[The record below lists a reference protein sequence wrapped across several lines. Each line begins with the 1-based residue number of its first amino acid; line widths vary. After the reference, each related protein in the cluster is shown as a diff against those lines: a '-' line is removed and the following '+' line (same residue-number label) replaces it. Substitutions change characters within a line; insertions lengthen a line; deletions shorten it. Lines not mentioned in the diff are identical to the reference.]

1 MPSAQVSAF
10 PHFIANRY
18 LASRQAHIYMP
29 ASPPVCGQPSFP
41 KKKSHSTGPESAIL
55 ALIPTKAATTKPT
68 PAQQQPD
75 KIAPYCGPV
84 PAQSKKSNQQKATR
98 NQQRPPTKQS
108 TKPDPLGT
116 VKNTPRGGQPGGR
129 TPVFRFGFGGIQRYS
144 PQLSTGQILLRW
156 KKQYAVHRWKHT
168 ANRIALALQSHLQA
182 GHVVNPKQSFCQCR
196 RKGTFLPYSARS
208 SPVTIV
214 YRQTV
219 LPIAIIA
226 DAKNTFCLMTGS
238 TSHITDLFAPKAGIY
253 LIFVLFPGGKVQGT
267 LQLARLQ
274 DPIKTNARSSV
285 QSALLAAPA
294 AQPALQQ
301 HKGQHQYPSYPAA
314 RRRRKSRIF
323 KCYHEFSP
331 YPLLARIYRWTLPP
345 AYHNPTHRK
354 LPLWYPLL
362 PVPSQ
367 AAVPVH
373 FAVPRSCFVPLQP
386 KQKSRRRP
394 DESQWTA
401 KQSPAD
407 CFDWSRIHC
416 KRRHSSRLAVR

>member
-1 MPSAQVSAF
+1 
-10 PHFIANRY
+10 
-18 LASRQAHIYMP
+18 MP
-29 ASPPVCGQPSFP
+29 ASPPVCGQPNFP
-41 KKKSHSTGPESAIL
+41 KKKNHSTGPESAIL
-55 ALIPTKAATTKPT
+55 ALIPTKVATTKPT
-68 PAQQQPD
+68 PA
-75 KIAPYCGPV
+75 
-84 PAQSKKSNQQKATR
+84 PAAARQNRAILRASPCLIEKNNQQKATC

-129 TPVFRFGFGGIQRYS
+129 TPVFRFGFRGIQRY
-144 PQLSTGQILLRW
+144 PPKLSTGQILLRW

-182 GHVVNPKQSFCQCR
+182 GHVVSPKQSFCQCR
-196 RKGTFLPYSARS
+196 RKGAFLPYSAGS

-219 LPIAIIA
+219 RCIAIIA
-226 DAKNTFCLMTGS
+226 DAKNIFCLMTGS
-238 TSHITDLFAPKAGIY
+238 ASHIIDLLTPKAGIY
-253 LIFVLFPGGKVQGT
+253 LFFVLFPGGKVQSA

-331 YPLLARIYRWTLPP
+331 CPLLARIYRWILPP

-416 KRRHSSRLAVR
+416 RRRRSSRLAVR